1 MNYPIRF
8 RDTDLRVLWKSYESN
23 GSPAMVLVDQEFDE
37 GGDPSPFATAT
48 ANLPGVQLDEG
59 EVLIKNYSEN
69 EGISEALQKA
79 GITEDTGERV
89 ESGFIELEV
98 HKIKND

>member
-1 MNYPIRF
+1 MNYPVRF
-8 RDTDLRVLWKSYESN
+8 LGTDLRVTWDNYVSD
-23 GSPAMVLVDQEFDE
+23 GSPAMVLVDEEYDE
-37 GGDPSPFATAT
+37 GTDPSPFVTAT

-79 GITEDTGERV
+79 GITEDTGGRIN
-89 ESGFIELEV
+89 SGFIQLEI
-98 HKIKND
+98 HKIK